1 MLKKLTDPGGG
12 GNIALGTPTF
22 VTGLQVVLNRGG
34 ERFINLP
41 LLSEDVSLQ
50 ASQDGTYL
58 RIHINK
64 RPFVTVP

>member
-1 MLKKLTDPGGG
+1 MLKKLTDP
-12 GNIALGTPTF
+12 NTALGAPTF
-22 VTGLQVVLNRGG
+22 ITGLQVVLNRGG
-34 ERFINLP
+34 ERLINLP